1 MAVVKDHSNPW
12 LLESPIP
19 DDLLHEGPLAIG
31 GAEVLS
37 SWFGSSH
44 QQHMNGRWLT
54 SLPFP
59 RSCRVPARAEEPDAG
74 TPRLGDAESD
84 GGDGHACGL
93 IGAPE
98 TKRGVSLEDSVDIR
112 PRHVIKT

>member
-1 MAVVKDHSNPW
+1 MVVVKDHSNPW

-19 DDLLHEGPLAIG
+19 DDLLHQGPLAIG

-59 RSCRVPARAEEPDAG
+59 RSCRP
-74 TPRLGDAESD
+74 GDAESD